1 MSLYDDRDSKNI
13 PGKLDGGWFEGGV
26 IFDALIRYW
35 YYTGDASNNDAV
47 SEGLYWQRGD
57 NDFFPSNYSQYLGND
72 DQMIWALA
80 AMTAAELDYPQQS
93 SMPSWINM
101 AENVFNEQ
109 IRRWDEDS
117 CDGGMRWQ
125 IWAYEA
131 GYATK
136 NAITNGGL
144 FELAARLAHFT
155 NNQTYSDWAEK
166 IWDWSAT
173 TPLLNNATW
182 TIADATTCQTN
193 CTDHNDYQWSYNYG
207 VYTTGAAYMYNLV
220 SWEAVTLSGGYG
232 RQRLR
237 LQDPPANNHVDRRKV

>member
-26 IFDALIRYW
+26 MFDALIRYW

-72 DQMIWALA
+72 DQMVWALA

-155 NNQTYSDWAEK
+155 NNQTYSDWAEE

-173 TPLLNNATW
+173 TPLLKNATW
-182 TIADATTCQTN
+182 TIADSTTCQTN

-232 RQRLR
+232 RQGLR
-237 LQDPPANNHVDRRKV
+237 LQDPLLTIT